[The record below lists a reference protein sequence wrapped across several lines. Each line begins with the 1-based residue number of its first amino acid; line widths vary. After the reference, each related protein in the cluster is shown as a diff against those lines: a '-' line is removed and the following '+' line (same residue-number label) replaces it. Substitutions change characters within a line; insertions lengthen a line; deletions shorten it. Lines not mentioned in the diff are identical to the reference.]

1 MRCPADGQHCADA
14 LLSRRPASAVF
25 CKLKATG
32 KCAECSTVSGPL
44 PAVLQPPT
52 LASLDIDAALV
63 EHLLLRRAL
72 IVDQTSIA
80 AAAATLALDTQIVMR
95 AFETLRSKKFVE
107 VLGLNGDDYRF
118 QLTELGRSRAIDS
131 TARCAYAG
139 IAPVSLETYTAVVA
153 AFSAE
158 VRVNGADVR
167 RVMSDLVLPE
177 DLLDSLG
184 PAFSQQ
190 RSVFLYG
197 PAGTGKTSI
206 AERFSL
212 LYGDVVVVPHAI
224 EVDNQ
229 IITVFDPT
237 LHKPVSNQP
246 AGVDPRWMVCERPFV
261 ITGGELE
268 LSMLQ
273 IRRDPLSGIYNA
285 PLQMKANN
293 GVLLIDDFG
302 RQLIQPGALLNRWI
316 VPLERRIDFL
326 SLEHG
331 TKFAIPF
338 EVLVV
343 FSTNFPPRELG
354 DQAFFRRIPN
364 KIYVGDVTPDEF
376 DEISARALAATG
388 LSQTEGIINSIR
400 LICFAH
406 IGGELRGCYP
416 WDIAK
421 ISRNIVRYEG
431 LPMELTRAVAERAA
445 RMYFAN
451 EDPRDGMT
459 SRTNDLM
466 GSGAATNMGV
476 AAGMGAANVQTS
488 SSAELDRELRALS
501 ISYRS

>member
-1 MRCPADGQHCADA
+1 VVWDRWCARVLKANSADA
-14 LLSRRPASAVF
+14 ESF
-25 CKLKATG
+25 N
-32 KCAECSTVSGPL
+32 VSGSL
-44 PAVLQPPT
+44 PSVLHPPSVAT
-52 LASLDIDAALV
+52 LDIDAALV

-72 IVDQTSIA
+72 IVDQTSIS
-80 AAAATLALDTQIVMR
+80 AAAATLALESRIVMA
-95 AFETLRSKKFVE
+95 AFETLRAKKFVD

-131 TARCAYAG
+131 TTRCAYAG
-139 IAPVSLETYTAVVA
+139 IAPVSLETYRTVVA
-153 AFSAE
+153 AFSTE
-158 VRVNGADVR
+158 VRVTSADVR
-167 RVMSDLVLPE
+167 RVMSDLVLPD
-177 DLLDSLG
+177 DLLDALG

-206 AERFSL
+206 AERFAL
-212 LYGDVVVVPHAI
+212 LYGDVIVVPHAI

-237 LHKPVSNQP
+237 LHKPVAQQP
-246 AGVDPRWMVCERPFV
+246 AGIDPRWMVCERPFV

-316 VPLERRIDFL
+316 VPLERRVDFL

-364 KIYVGDVTPDEF
+364 KIYVGDVSPDEF
-376 DEISARALAATG
+376 DEITSRALSATG
-388 LSQTEGIINSIR
+388 LSASDGIINSLR

-421 ISRNIVRYEG
+421 ISRNIIRYEG
-431 LPMELTRAVAERAA
+431 LPMELTRQIAERAA

-451 EDPRDGMT
+451 DDPRDGMT
-459 SRTNDLM
+459 SRTNELM
-466 GSGAATNMGV
+466 GAGAAVNMGV
-476 AAGMGAANVQTS
+476 AAGMGSASRQNGPL
-488 SSAELDRELRALS
+488 SSAADVDRELRALTV
-501 ISYRS
+501 SYASGSNSSGGRQS